1 MAFITNDKDRKVKV
15 FNDDVVVSSSNAQ
28 SEYARFLNFK
38 ENFTITENTLSGDKV
53 YDIVGLG
60 YAIPQEGGTAP
71 GTVNR
76 PLNFNEDHFDIVEV
90 VGSPGSYDIDSTGRV
105 KVNDLATIRQLRITN
120 SGTDDAVTVTD
131 DSGNDEIDLVYK
143 NDQAAVFV
151 DGVQVGS
158 RGRRLNFIG
167 GSVTEDS
174 TSNNRFDIT
183 AGLPVPTGKK
193 YGSMVGPQNL
203 EDGGTIDVNGFPA
216 GDGLLNIPYVT
227 IGSGNKVQG
236 GYDTTNG
243 VFRRYILGSDDNDA
257 IKILSGSEITNRSAN
272 PHIYGKMRINVL
284 EDHRFFLGWHTGT
297 IPDGDDNFLDNLIG
311 FGIGQQSDLGA
322 TPNTHWQIIRNDGD
336 ATADKVSTGIAIAAS
351 TVFSFELFGDAT
363 NSRWSWKVNGGS
375 YTNYTTEV
383 PTTQNLNF
391 TFQFEEI
398 AGDEASIDLFYLY
411 WLQDK

>member
-1 MAFITNDKDRKVKV
+1 MAYITNDKDRRVKV
-15 FNDDVVVSSSNAQ
+15 FNNDVAVSSSNAQ

-38 ENFTITENTLSGDKV
+38 ENFSITENTISDDKV

-60 YAIPQEGGTAP
+60 YAIPQEGGVAQ

-76 PLNFNEDHFDIVEV
+76 PFNFNDNHFDIVEV
-90 VGSPGSYDIDSTGRV
+90 VDSPGSYDISSTGRV
-105 KVNDLATIRQLRITN
+105 KVNAISTLRPLSVIN

-131 DSGNDEIDLVYK
+131 NPSSTDVIELKYK
-143 NDQAAVFV
+143 NDQAAVFA

-183 AGLPVPTGKK
+183 TGLPIPTGKK

-203 EDGGTIDVNGFPA
+203 TSIDGVPA
-216 GDGLLNIPYVT
+216 GDGLLNIPYTEV
-227 IGSGNKVQG
+227 GSGNAISG
-236 GYDTTNG
+236 GFDSTHG
-243 VFRRYILGSDDNDA
+243 VFRRFTLGSDDNDA

-284 EDHRFFLGWHTGT
+284 QDHRFFLGWHTGT
-297 IPDGDDNFLDNLIG
+297 IPDNNDNFLDNLIG

-351 TVFSFELFGDAT
+351 TVFSFEIFGDAT
-363 NSRWSWKVNGGS
+363 NSRWSWNVNGGS
-375 YTNYTTEV
+375 NTNYNTEV
-383 PTTQNLNF
+383 PTTENLNF

-398 AGDEASIDLFYLY
+398 AGDESSIDLFYLY
-411 WLQDK
+411 WIQDK